1 MESRLKEK
9 LSVDYD
15 ETIMGMMMTP
25 SEFDAHCLHEA
36 LDGMGLSDPVL
47 VGILC
52 TRDAKVISLTTQAGH
67 F

>member
-1 MESRLKEK
+1 M
-9 LSVDYD
+9 DYD

-25 SEFDAHCLHEA
+25 SEYDAHCLHEA

-52 TRDAKVISLTTQAGH
+52 TRDAKVIYFTSQADH

>member
-1 MESRLKEK
+1 M
-9 LSVDYD
+9 DYD

-25 SEFDAHCLHEA
+25 SEYDTHCLHEA

-52 TRDAKVISLTTQAGH
+52 TRDAKVIYFTSQADH